1 MGSLGSS
8 RNSRKVR
15 LHCFLHF
22 AHLLISGI
30 SPAAAQRNLSPAD
43 TDLIEITLTTIY
55 ALDKLLHLLRGRSES
70 LELLAVRL
78 TWEEQRSAAWT
89 DYHKVMKDLATFLK
103 NRAQWS
109 PSIYE
114 NVSGEGGNS
123 PSGRDTPVRRGSIA
137 SVASASSD
145 TAAANMSRAARFK
158 LAEVLSKDAA
168 ILSTRISS
176 LRHGKISAAGK
187 ALDKLIDE
195 SRKPVPDIILDEQD
209 RLENKG
215 IAEMEGLGQ
224 FVMNVVMQWKK

>member
-1 MGSLGSS
+1 
-8 RNSRKVR
+8 
-15 LHCFLHF
+15 
-22 AHLLISGI
+22 
-30 SPAAAQRNLSPAD
+30 
-43 TDLIEITLTTIY
+43 
-55 ALDKLLHLLRGRSES
+55 
-70 LELLAVRL
+70 
-78 TWEEQRSAAWT
+78 
-89 DYHKVMKDLATFLK
+89 MKDLGAFLK

-114 NVSGEGGNS
+114 TVAGDGANS
-123 PSGRDTPVRRGSIA
+123 PGGSDSPVRRGSVV

-145 TAAANMSRAARFK
+145 TIAANMSRAARFK

-168 ILSTRISS
+168 ILSTRIST

-215 IAEMEGLGQ
+215 ITEMEDLGQ
-224 FVMNVVMQWKK
+224 FMMNVVMQWKK

>member
-1 MGSLGSS
+1 M
-8 RNSRKVR
+8 
-15 LHCFLHF
+15 
-22 AHLLISGI
+22 
-30 SPAAAQRNLSPAD
+30 
-43 TDLIEITLTTIY
+43 
-55 ALDKLLHLLRGRSES
+55 
-70 LELLAVRL
+70 
-78 TWEEQRSAAWT
+78 TWEEHRCAAWA
-89 DYHKVMKDLATFLK
+89 DYHKVTGDLSAFLK

-109 PSIYE
+109 PSNYE
-114 NVSGEGGNS
+114 NVVGETAVSSFGGN
-123 PSGRDTPVRRGSIA
+123 TPARRGSVA

-176 LRHGKISAAGK
+176 LRHGKISVAGK
-187 ALDKLIDE
+187 TLDKLIDE

-215 IAEMEGLGQ
+215 ITEMEDLGQ

>member
-1 MGSLGSS
+1 
-8 RNSRKVR
+8 
-15 LHCFLHF
+15 
-22 AHLLISGI
+22 
-30 SPAAAQRNLSPAD
+30 
-43 TDLIEITLTTIY
+43 
-55 ALDKLLHLLRGRSES
+55 
-70 LELLAVRL
+70 
-78 TWEEQRSAAWT
+78 
-89 DYHKVMKDLATFLK
+89 MKDLAAFLK

-114 NVSGEGGNS
+114 NVSGEGVNT
-123 PSGRDTPVRRGSIA
+123 SGGGDTPVRRGSVT

-145 TAAANMSRAARFK
+145 AAAASISRAARFK

-168 ILSTRISS
+168 VLSTRISS

-187 ALDKLIDE
+187 TLDKLIDE

-215 IAEMEGLGQ
+215 ITEMEDLGL

>member
-1 MGSLGSS
+1 
-8 RNSRKVR
+8 
-15 LHCFLHF
+15 
-22 AHLLISGI
+22 
-30 SPAAAQRNLSPAD
+30 
-43 TDLIEITLTTIY
+43 
-55 ALDKLLHLLRGRSES
+55 
-70 LELLAVRL
+70 
-78 TWEEQRSAAWT
+78 
-89 DYHKVMKDLATFLK
+89 MKDIGAFLK

-114 NVSGEGGNS
+114 NTVGEAANS
-123 PSGRDTPVRRGSIA
+123 STGADTPVRRGSVA

-158 LAEVLSKDAA
+158 LTEVLSKDAA

-209 RLENKG
+209 RLESRG
-215 IAEMEGLGQ
+215 ITEMEGLGQ

>member
-1 MGSLGSS
+1 M
-8 RNSRKVR
+8 
-15 LHCFLHF
+15 
-22 AHLLISGI
+22 
-30 SPAAAQRNLSPAD
+30 SPAD

-55 ALDKLLHLLRGRSES
+55 ALDKLLHLLRNRSES

-78 TWEEQRSAAWT
+78 TWEEQRCAAWV
-89 DYHKVMKDLATFLK
+89 DYLKVMKDLTAFLK

-114 NVSGEGGNS
+114 NVSGESVN
-123 PSGRDTPVRRGSIA
+123 PSGDRDIPTRRGSVA
-137 SVASASSD
+137 SIASASSD
-145 TAAANMSRAARFK
+145 TAAATMSRAARFK

-168 ILSTRISS
+168 ALSTRISS

-195 SRKPVPDIILDEQD
+195 SRTRVPDIILDEQD
-209 RLENKG
+209 RLESKG
-215 IAEMEGLGQ
+215 ITEMENLGQ

>member
-1 MGSLGSS
+1 
-8 RNSRKVR
+8 
-15 LHCFLHF
+15 
-22 AHLLISGI
+22 
-30 SPAAAQRNLSPAD
+30 
-43 TDLIEITLTTIY
+43 
-55 ALDKLLHLLRGRSES
+55 
-70 LELLAVRL
+70 
-78 TWEEQRSAAWT
+78 
-89 DYHKVMKDLATFLK
+89 MKDLGAFLK

-114 NVSGEGGNS
+114 NVVGEAPSSSGGG
-123 PSGRDTPVRRGSIA
+123 DTPVRRGSVA

-145 TAAANMSRAARFK
+145 TAAASMSRATRFK

-168 ILSTRISS
+168 VLSTRISS

-195 SRKPVPDIILDEQD
+195 SRRPVPDIILDEQD

-215 IAEMEGLGQ
+215 ITEMENLGQ

>member
-1 MGSLGSS
+1 M
-8 RNSRKVR
+8 RR
-15 LHCFLHF
+15 
-22 AHLLISGI
+22 
-30 SPAAAQRNLSPAD
+30 PTAAAQRNLSPAD

-55 ALDKLLHLLRGRSES
+55 ALDKLLHLLRDRSES
-70 LELLAVRL
+70 LELLAIRL
-78 TWEEQRSAAWT
+78 TWEEQRCAAWA
-89 DYHKVMKDLATFLK
+89 DYRKVMKDLTAFLK

-114 NVSGEGGNS
+114 NVSGEGANPPG
-123 PSGRDTPVRRGSIA
+123 GGDTPVRRGSTA

-145 TAAANMSRAARFK
+145 TAAASISRAARFK
-158 LAEVLSKDAA
+158 LAEILSRDAA
-168 ILSTRISS
+168 ALSTRLSS

-187 ALDKLIDE
+187 TLDKLIDE

-215 IAEMEGLGQ
+215 ITEMEDLGQ

>member
-1 MGSLGSS
+1 
-8 RNSRKVR
+8 
-15 LHCFLHF
+15 
-22 AHLLISGI
+22 
-30 SPAAAQRNLSPAD
+30 
-43 TDLIEITLTTIY
+43 
-55 ALDKLLHLLRGRSES
+55 
-70 LELLAVRL
+70 
-78 TWEEQRSAAWT
+78 
-89 DYHKVMKDLATFLK
+89 MKDLGAFLK

-114 NVSGEGGNS
+114 NIAGETQNS
-123 PSGRDTPVRRGSIA
+123 SVGRDTPVRRGSVA

-176 LRHGKISAAGK
+176 LRHGKISVAGK

-215 IAEMEGLGQ
+215 IAEMEDLGQ
-224 FVMNVVMQWKK
+224 FVMNVVMQWKKCVLYFREP